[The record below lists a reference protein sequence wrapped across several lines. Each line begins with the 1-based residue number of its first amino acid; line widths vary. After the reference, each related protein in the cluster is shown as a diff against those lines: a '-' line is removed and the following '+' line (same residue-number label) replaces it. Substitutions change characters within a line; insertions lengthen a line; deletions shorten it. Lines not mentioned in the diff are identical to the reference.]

1 MDPLGTS
8 KWSKQHN
15 NFAPHQVFQKVVKR
29 VPNEFAHSN
38 NVWGRTTF
46 PKNNSVLVP
55 YVSRAL
61 KTSVH
66 FYQTDLV
73 RKGTSF
79 EAVDK
84 WYLPVSAIWSEFHT
98 LPSTHRH
105 PQRTSVHN
113 NAMLMLALEMPSNG
127 HRSTLLQCLPDKAHQ
142 QVFLRRWQLLKI
154 SQPCTNHGRKLQ
166 HSLHHG
172 STKRCE
178 HRQNEKYIY
187 LHSFG
192 SWQAPKNQQRSAKKH
207 TRRGIA
213 G

>member
-1 MDPLGTS
+1 MAPQNEASSTTISPHTKYS
-8 KWSKQHN
+8 KKLS
-15 NFAPHQVFQKVVKR
+15 
-29 VPNEFAHSN
+29 NEFPTSL
-38 NVWGRTTF
+38 RTPTTF
-46 PKNNSVLVP
+46 EDEPHFQNNSVLAP

-79 EAVDK
+79 EAVDT

-113 NAMLMLALEMPSNG
+113 NAMLMLAFEMPSNG

-142 QVFLRRWQLLKI
+142 TTGFSPPL
-154 SQPCTNHGRKLQ
+154 TTAEDFTT
-166 HSLHHG
+166 LHKPW
-172 STKRCE
+172 S
-178 HRQNEKYIY
+178 
-187 LHSFG
+187 
-192 SWQAPKNQQRSAKKH
+192 
-207 TRRGIA
+207 
-213 G
+213 